1 MIWWAM
7 AEAAPG
13 PRWAGLFAEHWPAY
27 RRWWL
32 GEGDAA
38 RPTYMACRRALATH
52 MPELVPLY
60 DQLCEL
66 AGGGGGGGRSGGAV
80 PQLLPTP
87 ALSGGVQSGD
97 LDRA

>member
-66 AGGGGGGGRSGGAV
+66 AGGGAIRRRGSSAFTDPRPIWRGAVRRSG
-80 PQLLPTP
+80 P
-87 ALSGGVQSGD
+87 GVN
-97 LDRA
+97 R